1 MLILILQALL
11 KMLKL
16 NRRSEIFLKLFLLT
30 FPFQVQ
36 VLLYKADFFSGQF
49 NLFSSFFVF
58 LSELFLLLALSS
70 FALQRFYSPN
80 KQQKLSDS
88 FTKLE
93 VGMAVT
99 MMALLIW
106 SISSVFFANDKV
118 LALLLG
124 LRVGELLGLV
134 YLLLNKI
141 LSREQLLKYLFYG
154 AFFQVIVGLC
164 QYFKQGDLG
173 LGFLGESRLSVDT
186 LNVAKVNLGGEKIL
200 RAYGTFTHANIFGG
214 YLMFCLGLLIQ
225 SLNRENFW
233 KNLHFL
239 LAFLI
244 GILLSFSR
252 SSWLALF
259 AFGIVLLAVQAVK
272 VNWKSLLIG
281 GCVILFTVVLFGLD
295 QVILSRISDFSL
307 GALDQRLIFS
317 EIARDMISD
326 NFLFG
331 VGGGN
336 FVMSMSEYYSGVL
349 SPWLFQPVHNFFMM
363 AWAELGL
370 LGVFLWLGICGIMI
384 KQVNYSMRRIIKSER
399 FYWKVYWALLFSM
412 LILSMLDHY
421 FYTTWS
427 GQVVVFLMIGVIW
440 MDYRCRREELAK

>member
-1 MLILILQALL
+1 MLIL
-11 KMLKL
+11 
-16 NRRSEIFLKLFLLT
+16 NRFSEFFLKLFLLT

-49 NLFSSFFVF
+49 NVFSSFFVF
-58 LSELFLLLALSS
+58 LSEIFLLLALSS
-70 FALQRFYSPN
+70 FALQSFFSPN
-80 KQQKLSDS
+80 KEQKLLNS
-88 FTKLE
+88 FSKLE
-93 VGMAVT
+93 VSMAVM

-106 SISSVFFANDKV
+106 SICSVFWANDKV
-118 LALLLG
+118 LSFLLALRL
-124 LRVGELLGLV
+124 GELFGGI
-134 YLLLNKI
+134 YLLLKKV

-154 AFFQVIVGLC
+154 AFFQVIIGLG

-173 LGFLGESRLSVDT
+173 LGFLGESHLSVDT

-200 RAYGTFTHANIFGG
+200 RAYGTFAHANIFGG
-214 YLMFCLGLLIQ
+214 YLIFCLGLLVQ
-225 SLNRENFW
+225 SLSRENFW
-233 KNLHFL
+233 KNFHFL

-272 VNWKSLLIG
+272 VNWKYLLIG
-281 GCVILFTVVLFGLD
+281 GVLLLFTVVLFGLD
-295 QVILSRISDFSL
+295 QIILSRISDFSL

-326 NFLFG
+326 NFILG

-336 FVMSMSEYYSGVL
+336 FVMNMSGYYSGVL
-349 SPWLFQPVHNFFMM
+349 SPWLFQPVHNFFLM
-363 AWAELGL
+363 AWAELGIVGVSL
-370 LGVFLWLGICGIMI
+370 WLGVFALMV
-384 KQVNYSMRRIIKSER
+384 KQINHSMRRIIKSER
-399 FYWKVYWALLFSM
+399 YYWKVYWALLFSM
-412 LILSMLDHY
+412 VILSMLDHY

-440 MDYRCRREELAK
+440 MDYRWRREELAK